1 MTHRVASTFWGRWRR
16 RQDRQRGQSFVSH
29 SMIGAGADGR
39 GDGPVDELAVR
50 AGRVLVAEGGAVAV
64 VGGVAVAV
72 ERLGVAEA
80 AVEGEAALD
89 VGHLGLDGK
98 GRMGLGRGKC
108 ARDGEASRW
117 WFDGRRDCVHGVGQ
131 ERQGKGVSSPG
142 LYAAARRER
151 HLCCARALAAAA
163 FLPGGGGAGAAE
175 ASCPGD
181 PVRTPLTSFPSPLGR
196 RTTCPR
202 RHETHPPTAACSG
215 RRARQAAAAAP

>member
-131 ERQGKGVSSPG
+131 ERQGKGSPAQG
-142 LYAAARRER
+142 YMRQLGGSDTFAARARRQRRPSFPAAAGRAPPKPPVPVT
-151 HLCCARALAAAA
+151 LFAR
-163 FLPGGGGAGAAE
+163 P
-175 ASCPGD
+175 
-181 PVRTPLTSFPSPLGR
+181 
-196 RTTCPR
+196 
-202 RHETHPPTAACSG
+202 
-215 RRARQAAAAAP
+215 